1 MALFK
6 RFEFGS
12 VCAILVS
19 NRIPC
24 VDHRRRTF
32 RSSAQRAPAAGVPA
46 PPPSPGAGTSDSLEL
61 VWATSPTAKYY
72 VCDAQAPLHTGT
84 QAPPSQI
91 KSWVAICVKWEAIF
105 FLLSHPKYSVPLK
118 SHSWI
123 CDRISPV
130 CFLFQITLSGQ
141 KRRTMGVRISF
152 NDTCKV

>member
-19 NRIPC
+19 SRIPC
-24 VDHRRRTF
+24 VDHRRGTF

-84 QAPPSQI
+84 QAPPLPNQELGCHLC
-91 KSWVAICVKWEAIF
+91 KMGGDF